1 MSVSDLCPLCGG
13 DGRIFDDGEPEPRA
27 CICKLREKFRASVG
41 AEIFEA
47 ERLGGQAKLDARFDL
62 SFRSAWKVA
71 LPHIRQAMLRAW
83 LGAVD
88 HSHVVTT
95 DLRIVDKG
103 LSSGAD
109 GLEELLGA
117 QHRLVIVRLGFLP
130 SKNAAAADALLS
142 GLRHRVD
149 VWRAP
154 IWITDTPDV
163 PFARGHFAWSESVKK
178 FIEQNFD
185 EVKL

>member
-1 MSVSDLCPLCGG
+1 MSASELCPQCGG
-13 DGRIFDDGEPEPRA
+13 DGRIFEDGDAEPRA
-27 CICKLREKFRASVG
+27 CVCKLREKFRASVG
-41 AEIFEA
+41 AEIFDA
-47 ERLGGQAKLDARFDL
+47 ERLGGEPRLDACRDL
-62 SFRSAWKVA
+62 TFRSEWTAA

-95 DLRIVDKG
+95 DLMIVDEA

-109 GLEELLGA
+109 GLEALLGA

-130 SKNAAAADALLS
+130 SKNAGAAGALLS
-142 GLRHRVD
+142 GLRHRVE

-154 IWITDTPDV
+154 VWITDTPEF
-163 PFARGHFAWSESVKK
+163 PFVRGHFAWSETIKK
-178 FIEQNFD
+178 FIAQNFT